1 SEVIRTPEVT
11 RNIHYIAGRP
21 ALREMLVEKQ
31 REAAKGVS
39 VVAEGRDTGTVV
51 FPKAER
57 KFYLDAQVEERAR
70 RRYLELFQS
79 NKGLTYQEVVEELRK
94 RDERDT
100 SREASPLKMGEDFI
114 YLDTTGLTVDEVV
127 EALLKKI

>member
-1 SEVIRTPEVT
+1 
-11 RNIHYIAGRP
+11 
-21 ALREMLVEKQ
+21 
-31 REAAKGVS
+31 
-39 VVAEGRDTGTVV
+39 
-51 FPKAER
+51 
-57 KFYLDAQVEERAR
+57 
-70 RRYLELFQS
+70 
-79 NKGLTYQEVVEELRK
+79 K